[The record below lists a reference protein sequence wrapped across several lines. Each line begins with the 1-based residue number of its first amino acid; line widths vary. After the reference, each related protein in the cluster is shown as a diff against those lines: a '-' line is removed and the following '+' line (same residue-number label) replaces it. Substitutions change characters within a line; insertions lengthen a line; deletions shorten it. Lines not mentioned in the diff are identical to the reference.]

1 EIGGEDKT
9 IKRSIEDFQMA
20 VPFAILCI
28 YFVLVLLFDSMTQ
41 PLIILAAIPFAIAGV
56 IYTFFFWGMDISFF
70 AGIGLLG
77 LIGIVVNDSLIM
89 VSHLNN
95 LSSDKELTLDI
106 IVQGSTDRLRA
117 VILTTIT
124 TVAGMTPTI
133 FGFGG
138 SEPYLIPLVLA
149 VVGGLVFATI
159 ITLVLVPTL
168 YSFRIKK
175 AKKAS

>member
-1 EIGGEDKT
+1 
-9 IKRSIEDFQMA
+9 
-20 VPFAILCI
+20 
-28 YFVLVLLFDSMTQ
+28 
-41 PLIILAAIPFAIAGV
+41 
-56 IYTFFFWGMDISFF
+56 MDVSFF

-95 LSSDKELTLDI
+95 LSKSKELTIEL
-106 IVQGSTDRLRA
+106 IVQGSKDRLRA
-117 VILTTIT
+117 VLLTTVT

-138 SEPYLIPLVLA
+138 SEPFLIPLVLA
-149 VVGGLVFATI
+149 VAGGLIFATI
-159 ITLVLVPTL
+159 ITLILVPTL

-175 AKKAS
+175 